1 MSSSLYQASMA
12 ESVVEQV
19 PTDGGSYSG
28 SPDPAE
34 SAIDDFQ
41 QLNHTSST
49 EMLEQYSVLWNF
61 YMSEKAELHR
71 IQTEMKIL
79 RSVNAQLCLRLQI
92 AERDSYNQKAFLA
105 YSEQR
110 FANLREN
117 LKNILQCE
125 DNN

>member
-1 MSSSLYQASMA
+1 
-12 ESVVEQV
+12 
-19 PTDGGSYSG
+19 
-28 SPDPAE
+28 
-34 SAIDDFQ
+34 
-41 QLNHTSST
+41 
-49 EMLEQYSVLWNF
+49 MLEQYSVLWNF

-92 AERDSYNQKAFLA
+92 AERDTYNQKAFLA

-110 FANLREN
+110 FANLRET